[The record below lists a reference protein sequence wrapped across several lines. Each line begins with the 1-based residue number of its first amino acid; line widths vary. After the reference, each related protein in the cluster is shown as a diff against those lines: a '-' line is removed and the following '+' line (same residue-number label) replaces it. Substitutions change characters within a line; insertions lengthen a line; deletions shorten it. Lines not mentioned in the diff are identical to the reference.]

1 MWSRPLLF
9 GAGVALAGV
18 FVGNALAQE
27 AVNPATTQP
36 AEAAPAAPESER
48 RAAPMSLESLSFNLG
63 FEGSFDERTVRT
75 RSAAWPRRITRQIN
89 QATRLEETLGLES
102 GGNIA
107 GEDVLLFDV
116 AADWGLSQEWYTE
129 MGSGPDRHDHTNGD
143 LVNYDLSLTALP
155 RGKITATGFAQKLDS
170 RVPRMFLPSL
180 DRSLNRYGGEVLFND
195 SRFPMRLS
203 FEHIDE
209 QLRSRTDSLYD
220 DEDRGRD
227 SFRYEGTWQPSRR
240 QALRLEYEYA
250 DREEQYSG
258 SDTQF
263 DTRRNYLSLNHVY
276 RFGADKKSSLETTL
290 RWQDETGDLGR
301 DNNELSTRLR
311 LQHTDTIATNYAL
324 QYLQDRFQRLKT
336 ETRRGEAGLTWKYD
350 PSWTAALQGYGL
362 EQRADGGADTCEW
375 GALGNVSYSKDNSLG
390 RFSTNL
396 SYHHTETE
404 ARSGERRG
412 IVVGESVTLNDPL
425 SAYLAH
431 AEVDLPTIVVTDA
444 ARTRTYLPG
453 RDYVAVRVGR
463 YAALRRNPLGMIANR
478 ETVLVSYTYNVRDD
492 FGVRRDRVGW
502 RIQQEL
508 KFGLTPYYA
517 GSLQYE
523 DLDRNRRAPFA
534 GRDVNRQRVGATYR
548 RDRWSTGL
556 EYEYNDDS
564 LDPYQAVHGNG
575 DVVFYRNAWQQLDGK
590 ATVSRF
596 WFDGTNDLPSHGTT
610 LADVGLSYRYLL
622 AAQLEANSSVMYR
635 YEDDSLY
642 GVTHGVDLT
651 AALDY
656 HIGYFTLRFEVEY
669 DLLHLPGS
677 EDDSYAFWIKLR
689 REIPV
694 ITKAVQ

>member
-1 MWSRPLLF
+1 MRSRLLLF
-9 GAGVALAGV
+9 GIAAVFTGV
-18 FVGNALAQE
+18 FVEDAFTQDGANQ
-27 AVNPATTQP
+27 ATTQP
-36 AEAAPAAPESER
+36 KENAAAAPESER
-48 RAAPMSLESLSFNLG
+48 RDAPMSLDNLSLNLG
-63 FEGSFDERTVRT
+63 FEGSFDERAVRS
-75 RSAAWPRRITRQIN
+75 RSAQGPRRTTRQIN

-102 GGNIA
+102 SGHIV

-129 MGSGPDRHDHTNGD
+129 TGAGPDRHDRTHGD
-143 LVNYDLSLTALP
+143 LLNYDLSLTAFP
-155 RGKITATGFAQKLDS
+155 RGKVTATGFAQKLDS

-180 DRSLNRYGGEVLFND
+180 DRSLNRYGGEVLLND
-195 SRFPMRLS
+195 SQFPMRLS
-203 FEHIDE
+203 FEHLDE

-227 SFRYEGTWQPSRR
+227 TLRYEGTWQPSRH

-258 SDTQF
+258 SDTRF
-263 DTRRNYLSLNHVY
+263 DTRRNYLSLNHIY
-276 RFGADKKSSLETTL
+276 RFGDDERSSLETTL

-301 DNNELSTRLR
+301 DNAELSTRLR
-311 LQHTDTIATNYAL
+311 LQHTDTVATNYAL
-324 QYLQDRFQRLKT
+324 QYLRDRFQRLET

-350 PSWTAALQGYGL
+350 PSWTATVQGYGL
-362 EQRADGGADTCEW
+362 EQRADGGTDTCEW
-375 GALGNVSYSKDNSLG
+375 GGLGNVSYAKDNSLG

-396 SYHHTETE
+396 SYYHTEIE

-412 IVVGESVTLNDPL
+412 IVVAESVTLNDPL
-425 SAYLAH
+425 SSYLAQSD
-431 AEVDLPTIVVTDA
+431 VDLATIVVTDA
-444 ARTRTYLPG
+444 ARTRTYLAG
-453 RDYVAVRVGR
+453 RDYVAIRVGR

-492 FGVRRDRVGW
+492 FLVRRDRVDW

-508 KFGLTPYYA
+508 KSGLTPYYA

-523 DLDRNRRAPFA
+523 DLDRDRRLPFA
-534 GRDVNRQRVGATYR
+534 GRDVNRHRVGATYR

-596 WFDGTNDLPSHGTT
+596 WFDGTNDLLSHRTT
-610 LADVGLSYRYLL
+610 LADVGLSYRYVL
-622 AAQLEANSSVMYR
+622 AAQLEATSSAMYR

-642 GVTHGVDLT
+642 GVTHGADLT
-651 AALDY
+651 AALEY
-656 HIGYFTLRFEVEY
+656 RVGFFTLRFEAEY

-677 EDDSYAFWIKLR
+677 EDDGYAFWIKLK

-694 ITKAVQ
+694 VNKTVQ